1 MKNFSLELIEL
12 VGEHCLSSRDI
23 ACLSLVNHHFYSATI
38 RLLYKHVMINGPR
51 QYLSFKAIE
60 NKELKRLVNRL
71 DFSSYTTRGSRW
83 SEEKAKSIILGEELS
98 ILIGECNQLKELFVG
113 EEMMHAFVSPKVI
126 RSIFSH
132 ENKLSTIDFTGFCD
146 RNFTTV
152 MADLFKPTT
161 LTKSELKHCDF
172 NATSAV
178 DQLTNDNWS
187 IPPRLQNISFYMCMA
202 LSQENFFIP
211 FFDKLA
217 MNRNQLRRLDLGYT
231 QISSELFTHLK
242 GQESTLTH
250 LNLQGCH
257 SLTCCSPLITFIKG
271 CSNLIQLNVNMEFNG
286 IGGSRF
292 CHECI
297 FTILNATN
305 QKIES
310 LDMGGHVNFDDS
322 MLISDFPNLN
332 QLSLTYCKNIS
343 IEKLISLNTPKLYYL
358 NLSRT
363 PLTMDISYLP
373 RVLEKLDHLKIIEIS
388 PFTPKKY
395 PSVINKK
402 WKLSIH
408 GRRTFYSQDDINPM
422 YAYSKKLLLL
432 DNQVL
437 SPMVKY
443 WCYSY

>member
-1 MKNFSLELIEL
+1 
-12 VGEHCLSSRDI
+12 
-23 ACLSLVNHHFYSATI
+23 
-38 RLLYKHVMINGPR
+38 MINNPR

-60 NKELKRLVNRL
+60 NKELKRLVRRL

-83 SEEKAKSIILGEELS
+83 SEEKAKSIILGQELAL
-98 ILIGECNQLKELFVG
+98 LIGGCNQLKELFVG
-113 EEMMHAFVSPKVI
+113 EEMMHAFVSHQVI
-126 RSIFSH
+126 RSIFNQD
-132 ENKLSTIDFTGFCD
+132 NKLSTIDFTGFCD

-152 MADLFKPTT
+152 MADFFKPVT
-161 LTKSELKHCDF
+161 L
-172 NATSAV
+172 
-178 DQLTNDNWS
+178 
-187 IPPRLQNISFYMCMA
+187 LQNISFYMCMA
-202 LSQENFFIP
+202 LSQEHFFIP
-211 FFDKLA
+211 FFEKLA
-217 MNRNQLRRLDLGYT
+217 KNGNRLSRLDLGYT
-231 QISSELFTHLK
+231 QITSDVFTYLK
-242 GQESTLTH
+242 GQESSLTH

-257 SLTCCSPLITFIKG
+257 SLTCCSPLIDFIKG
-271 CSNLIQLNVNMEFNG
+271 CSNLVQLNINMEFNG

-305 QKIES
+305 HRIES

-322 MLISDFPNLN
+322 MLISEFPNLT

-343 IEKLISLNTPKLYYL
+343 IEKLVSLNTPKLYYL

-363 PLTMDISYLP
+363 PLTMDIDQLP
-373 RVLEKLDHLKIIEIS
+373 RVLEQLAHLKVIEIS

-395 PSVINKK
+395 PPVINKK
-402 WKLSIH
+402 WKLSTH
-408 GRRTFYSQDDINPM
+408 GRRTFYSQGNINPM

>member
-1 MKNFSLELIEL
+1 MKNFSSELIEL
-12 VGEHCLSSRDI
+12 VGEHCLSSRDL
-23 ACLSLVNHHFYSATI
+23 ACLSLVNGHFYSSII
-38 RLLYKHVMINGPR
+38 RLLYRDVMINNPR

-60 NKELKRLVNRL
+60 NKELKRLVRRL

-83 SEEKAKSIILGEELS
+83 SEEKAKSIILGQELAL
-98 ILIGECNQLKELFVG
+98 LIGDCNQLKELFVG
-113 EEMMHAFVSPKVI
+113 EEMMHAFVSHQVI
-126 RSIFSH
+126 RSIFNQD
-132 ENKLSTIDFTGFCD
+132 NKLSTIDFTGFCD

-152 MADLFKPTT
+152 MADFFKPVT
-161 LTKSELKHCDF
+161 LSKSELKHCDF
-172 NATSAV
+172 SQADT
-178 DQLTNDNWS
+178 LTTNNWS
-187 IPPRLQNISFYMCMA
+187 VPPRLQNISFYMCMA
-202 LSQENFFIP
+202 LSQEHFFIP
-211 FFDKLA
+211 FFEKLA
-217 MNRNQLRRLDLGYT
+217 KNGNRLSRLDLGYT
-231 QISSELFTHLK
+231 QITSDVFTYLK
-242 GQESTLTH
+242 GQESSLTH

-257 SLTCCSPLITFIKG
+257 SLTCCSPLIDFIKG
-271 CSNLIQLNVNMEFNG
+271 CSNLVQLNINMEFNG

-305 QKIES
+305 HRIES

-322 MLISDFPNLN
+322 MLISEFPNLT

-343 IEKLISLNTPKLYYL
+343 IEKLVSLNTPKLYYL

-363 PLTMDISYLP
+363 PLTMDIDQLP
-373 RVLEKLDHLKIIEIS
+373 RVLEQLAHLKVIEIS

-395 PSVINKK
+395 PPVINKK

-408 GRRTFYSQDDINPM
+408 GRRTFYSQGNINPM